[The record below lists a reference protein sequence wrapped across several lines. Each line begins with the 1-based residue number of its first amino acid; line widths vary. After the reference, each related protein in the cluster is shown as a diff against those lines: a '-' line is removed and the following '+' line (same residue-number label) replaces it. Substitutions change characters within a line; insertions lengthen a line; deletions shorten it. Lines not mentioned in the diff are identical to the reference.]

1 MKASLRFLIFL
12 FPDTP
17 FFPFSTK
24 RFSTELVVISKFQ
37 IVQAEKGKQ
46 QRWLTG
52 CCLGFLLRYRFM
64 LCLKH
69 CFLLVCCLLA
79 LLEKKEKLSKM
90 TVTYSSKVA
99 NATFFGFHRLLL
111 KWRGS
116 IYKLLYREFI
126 VFAVLYTAI
135 SFMYRYFPLHMSLN
149 GHQIA
154 YMNTVSKIQAL
165 WLPLIF
171 ALCNLLLCMI
181 LCCLLLSRT
190 GYFNPHLTIFRML
203 NRL

>member
-1 MKASLRFLIFL
+1 
-12 FPDTP
+12 
-17 FFPFSTK
+17 
-24 RFSTELVVISKFQ
+24 
-37 IVQAEKGKQ
+37 
-46 QRWLTG
+46 
-52 CCLGFLLRYRFM
+52 
-64 LCLKH
+64 
-69 CFLLVCCLLA
+69 
-79 LLEKKEKLSKM
+79 M

-135 SFMYRYFPLHMSLN
+135 SLMYRYFPLHVFLN

-154 YMNTVSKIQAL
+154 YMNTVSKIQVL
-165 WLPLIF
+165 WLPLTF

-181 LCCLLLSRT
+181 LCCPLLPGTEYL
-190 GYFNPHLTIFRML
+190 NPHLTIFEML
-203 NRL
+203 NGL